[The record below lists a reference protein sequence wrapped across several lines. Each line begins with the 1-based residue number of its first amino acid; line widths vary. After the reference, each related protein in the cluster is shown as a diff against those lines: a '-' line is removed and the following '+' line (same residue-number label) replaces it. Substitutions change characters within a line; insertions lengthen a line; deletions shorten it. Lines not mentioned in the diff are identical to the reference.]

1 MNYDKLNDYELINL
15 AKESDDESKN
25 IIIEK
30 YMPLINKMASKM
42 FVFCKNNGLEK
53 SDLIQEGMIALT
65 NAIESFDNTK
75 DTIFYTYATACI
87 QRKLISEIIKANR
100 NKNKILNESISY
112 DNDKNSIVN
121 FLKDENANPEDIIID
136 SVDLS
141 NTYKKIT
148 KVLTD
153 YENQVFELLIN
164 GFKYKEIATM
174 LEKDEKSIDNA
185 IQRIK
190 LKIKN
195 ELDK

>member
-65 NAIESFDNTK
+65 NAIENFDNTK

-100 NKNKILNESISY
+100 NKLVIFAVNK
-112 DNDKNSIVN
+112 VV
-121 FLKDENANPEDIIID
+121 P
-136 SVDLS
+136 
-141 NTYKKIT
+141 YKIACH
-148 KVLTD
+148 
-153 YENQVFELLIN
+153 FE
-164 GFKYKEIATM
+164 FKFWQ
-174 LEKDEKSIDNA
+174 LC
-185 IQRIK
+185 
-190 LKIKN
+190 L
-195 ELDK
+195 

>member
-141 NTYKKIT
+141 NTYKRIT